1 MIDLRP
7 KEKLVETMPKSKRD
21 YDDEYRKFHSSDEAK
36 KDRAQRNKS
45 RRDTEKEMG
54 RDLPEDQHV
63 HHKGG
68 INNHGGGTVVISAKE
83 NMGNK
88 DPDKDGGLGSRQ
100 KGSRRKDALK
110 RKISRYSKA

>member
-1 MIDLRP
+1 
-7 KEKLVETMPKSKRD
+7 MPKSKRN
-21 YDDEYRKFHSSDEAK
+21 YDEEYRKFHSSDEAK
-36 KDRAQRNKS
+36 EDRAQRNKA
-45 RRDTEKEMG
+45 RRDKEKELG
-54 RDLPEDQHV
+54 QDLPENKHV

-100 KGSRRKDALK
+100 KGSKRKDALK
-110 RKISRYSKA
+110 RKIARYSKA

>member
-1 MIDLRP
+1 
-7 KEKLVETMPKSKRD
+7 MPKNKRN
-21 YDDEYRKFHSSDEAK
+21 YDEEYRKFHSSDEAK
-36 KDRAQRNKS
+36 EDRAQRNRA
-45 RRDTEKEMG
+45 RREKEKELG
-54 RDLPEDQHV
+54 RELPKDQHV

-100 KGSRRKDALK
+100 RGSKRKEALK
-110 RKISRYSKA
+110 NKLRRSKR

>member
-1 MIDLRP
+1 
-7 KEKLVETMPKSKRD
+7 MPKSKRN
-21 YDDEYRKFHSSDEAK
+21 YDEEYRKFHSSDEAK
-36 KDRAQRNKS
+36 EDRAQRNRA
-45 RRDTEKEMG
+45 RRNKEKELG

-83 NMGNK
+83 NMSNK

-100 KGSRRKDALK
+100 KGSKRSEALK
-110 RKISRYSKA
+110 KRLRRSRR